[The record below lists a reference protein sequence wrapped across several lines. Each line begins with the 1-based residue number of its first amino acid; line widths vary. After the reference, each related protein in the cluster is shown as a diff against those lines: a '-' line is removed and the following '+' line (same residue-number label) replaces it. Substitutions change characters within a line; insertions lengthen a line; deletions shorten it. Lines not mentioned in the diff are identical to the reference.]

1 MYTSIN
7 KRTYTPD
14 QLARRAEY
22 LRRYRAEHP
31 DKVRAWRDA
40 YILRRAARL
49 QAEAAEA
56 EGGREHGG
64 D

>member
-1 MYTSIN
+1 MATNTTRRIF
-7 KRTYTPD
+7 TPE
-14 QLARRAEY
+14 QRALQAAY

-31 DKVRAWRDA
+31 DKVRAWRDG
-40 YILRRAARL
+40 YILRKAARL

-56 EGGREHGG
+56 ERGGEHG